1 MHAVSTIWLWP
12 TVLVYNTMAVAK
24 PVVTRRTCVV
34 VASGATVPELGAIAY
49 SPSGVISKSIGAAR
63 SDKGARSDAGGGA
76 VPARTMAGDP
86 LQRWLGHHP
95 GFVCDQALSDV
106 AHEEPLTIAEAIKL
120 VSGRV

>member
-1 MHAVSTIWLWP
+1 MHAVSAIRLWP

-76 VPARTMAGDP
+76 VPARTMAGEVP
-86 LQRWLGHHP
+86 APALVGAPPWL
-95 GFVCDQALSDV
+95 CL
-106 AHEEPLTIAEAIKL
+106 
-120 VSGRV
+120 